1 MILYI
6 RTEANRITATGHM
19 MRCLA
24 IADAA
29 FEKGVRT
36 IFIVAEAGS
45 EKFPKERGYET
56 ICLERRWDDF
66 NGEIAVMEKLIAER
80 HIEVMLIDSYFVSG
94 EYMEAVTKMTRTA
107 YIDDLH
113 AAIWSCSILIDY
125 AVYYDLFDY
134 RKEYPDTDL
143 LLGCKYAPLRRE
155 FKELPAKKIR
165 RDVKKVLVVT
175 GGTDEYRFMMRF
187 AETLLSQR
195 ELFDGVEFI
204 LVCGA
209 FNREIE
215 NIRKLA
221 ESCIAENNTDVKSD
235 VDTESDVDV
244 ESDMGAESD
253 ADAENHS
260 MTIKIYPT
268 LPTLKD
274 AMMET
279 DLLITAGGT
288 TLYEMAAC
296 KTPGICFS
304 MADNQL
310 DNVNGFAKRELV
322 RYAGDIRKD
331 FSFERLIRMMKELM
345 QDYDARA
352 SVSERLGAL
361 VDGKGAG
368 RIVDAVIHYRSGL

>member
-1 MILYI
+1 MTLYI
-6 RTEANRITATGHM
+6 RTEANRVTATGHM

-29 FEKGVRT
+29 AEKGVRT
-36 IFIVAEAGS
+36 VFIVAEEGS
-45 EKFPKERGYET
+45 ERFPKERGYET

-66 NGEIAVMEKLIAER
+66 NGEIAVIEKLITVR
-80 HIEVMLIDSYFVSG
+80 HIEVMLIDSYFVTG
-94 EYMEAVTKMTRTA
+94 EYMKAVTKMTRTA

-134 RKEYPDTDL
+134 RKEYPDTEL
-143 LLGCKYAPLRRE
+143 LLGCEYAPLRKE
-155 FKELPAKKIR
+155 FKALPAKTVR

-175 GGTDEYRFMMRF
+175 GGTDEYHFMMRF
-187 AETLLSQR
+187 AETLLAQR
-195 ELFDGVEFI
+195 ELFDGVEFT

-209 FNREIE
+209 FNREIDK
-215 NIRKLA
+215 IRELSEKF
-221 ESCIAENNTDVKSD
+221 T
-235 VDTESDVDV
+235 
-244 ESDMGAESD
+244 AESD
-253 ADAENHS
+253 TDIESDTDTENETDTEDHG
-260 MTIKIYPT
+260 MTMKIYPT

-274 AMMET
+274 AMLET

-310 DNVNGFAKRELV
+310 DNVNGFAKRNLV
-322 RYAGDIRKD
+322 LYAGDIRNN
-331 FSFERLIRMMKELM
+331 FSFDGLIRMMKELM
-345 QDYDARA
+345 QDYETRA
-352 SVSERLGAL
+352 AVSERLGAL

-368 RIVDAVIHYRSGL
+368 RIVDAVIHYRPGL

>member
-1 MILYI
+1 MTLYI
-6 RTEANRITATGHM
+6 RTEANRVTATGHM

-29 FEKGVRT
+29 AEKGIRT
-36 IFIVAEAGS
+36 VFIVAEEGS
-45 EKFPKERGYET
+45 ARFPKERGYET

-66 NGEIAVMEKLIAER
+66 TGEIAIMERLIADR
-80 HIEVMLIDSYFVSG
+80 RIEVMLIDSYFVS
-94 EYMEAVTKMTRTA
+94 EDYMKAVTKMTRTA

-134 RKEYPDTDL
+134 RKEYPDTEL
-143 LLGCKYAPLRRE
+143 LLGCEYAPLRKE
-155 FKELPAKKIR
+155 FKNLPVKKIR
-165 RDVKKVLVVT
+165 QDVKKALVVT
-175 GGTDEYRFMMRF
+175 GGTDEYHFMMRF
-187 AETLLSQR
+187 AETLLSFR
-195 ELFDGVEFI
+195 GLFDGVEFT

-215 NIRKLA
+215 AIRKLA
-221 ESCIAENNTDVKSD
+221 AKYTAED
-235 VDTESDVDV
+235 
-244 ESDMGAESD
+244 GAEM
-253 ADAENHS
+253 ENRG
-260 MTIKIYPT
+260 MKIKIYPT

-274 AMMET
+274 AILET

-310 DNVNGFAKRELV
+310 DNVNGFAERNLV
-322 RYAGDIRKD
+322 LYAGDIRKE
-331 FSFERLIRMMKELM
+331 FSFEGLIRMMKELM
-345 QDYDARA
+345 QDYEARA
-352 SVSERLGAL
+352 AVSERLGAL

-368 RIVDAVIHYRSGL
+368 RIVDAVIHYRSCL

>member
-1 MILYI
+1 MTLYI
-6 RTEANRITATGHM
+6 RTEANRVTATGHM

-29 FEKGVRT
+29 AEKGIRT
-36 IFIVAEAGS
+36 VFIVAEEGS

-56 ICLERRWDDF
+56 VCLGRRWDDF
-66 NGEIAVMEKLIAER
+66 VGEIPVMERLIAKRQVEAL
-80 HIEVMLIDSYFVSG
+80 LIDSYFVSG
-94 EYMEAVTKMTRTA
+94 DYMKAVTKMTRTA

-113 AAIWSCSILIDY
+113 AAIWSCSVLIDY

-134 RKEYPDTDL
+134 RKEYPDTQL
-143 LLGCKYAPLRRE
+143 LLGCGYAPLRRE
-155 FKELPAKKIR
+155 FRDLPKKEIR

-175 GGTDEYRFMMRF
+175 GGTDEYHFMKRFTE
-187 AETLLSQR
+187 ALLSR
-195 ELFDGVEFI
+195 KELFDGVEFA

-209 FNREIE
+209 FNRDTEE
-215 NIRKLA
+215 IRKLSLQCA
-221 ESCIAENNTDVKSD
+221 VKCNTESGVDTQDNSYTGSD
-235 VDTESDVDV
+235 VDTQRDAGTES
-244 ESDMGAESD
+244 GA
-253 ADAENHS
+253 
-260 MTIKIYPT
+260 MKIKIYPA

-274 AMMET
+274 AMLES

-296 KTPGICFS
+296 GTPGICFC

-310 DNVNGFAKRELV
+310 DNVRGFAARELV
-322 RYAGDIRKD
+322 LYAGDIRKD
-331 FSFERLIRMMKELM
+331 FSFDNLLRMMTELM
-345 QDYDARA
+345 RDHAARTA
-352 SVSERLGAL
+352 VSKRLRTL